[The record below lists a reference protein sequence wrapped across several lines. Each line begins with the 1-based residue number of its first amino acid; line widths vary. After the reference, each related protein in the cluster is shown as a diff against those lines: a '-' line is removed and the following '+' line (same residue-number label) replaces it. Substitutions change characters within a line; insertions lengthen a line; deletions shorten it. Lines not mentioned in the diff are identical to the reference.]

1 MNKSNT
7 YIFIYSAVM
16 VILVAALLALAAT
29 VLKPFQEKN
38 REIAKKLEILH
49 SVDKGWDASSAPS
62 KNAYVEGEYDKFIT
76 TSLSVSST
84 GDTLDGVDAFSVDI
98 EKEMDKDSTSRA
110 YPVFIC
116 TREDGSLDYIFPVL
130 GKGLWGPI
138 WGYVALKE
146 DLNTIAGVFF
156 DHEGETPGLGAE
168 INTQWFQKPFVG
180 KKIFNE
186 TGDFVAIKVAKQTEQ
201 RIPEHSVDAISGGT
215 ITSKGLEATI
225 YDSMKS
231 YLPFIQQ
238 HKKIEP

>member
-49 SVDKGWDASSAPS
+49 SVDKGWDASQAKS
-62 KNAYVEGEYDKFIT
+62 KNAYVEGEYDKYIT
-76 TSLSVSST
+76 STLSVNFK
-84 GDTLDGVDAFSVDI
+84 GDTLAGVDAFTVEPVD
-98 EKEMDKDSTSRA
+98 ELKKDSTERA

-116 TREDGSLDYIFPVL
+116 TREDGSTNYILAVN

-146 DLNTIAGVFF
+146 DLNTVTGVFF
-156 DHEGETPGLGAE
+156 DHQGETPGLGAE
-168 INTQWFQKPFVG
+168 INTPWFQKPFVG
-180 KKIFNE
+180 KRIFAE
-186 TGDFVAIKVAKQTEQ
+186 DGKFVSIAVAKQNEP
-201 RIPEHSVDAISGGT
+201 RVPEHSVDAISGGT

-225 YDSMKS
+225 YNSVKA
-231 YLPFIQQ
+231 YLPFIEQ
-238 HKKIEP
+238 HKH